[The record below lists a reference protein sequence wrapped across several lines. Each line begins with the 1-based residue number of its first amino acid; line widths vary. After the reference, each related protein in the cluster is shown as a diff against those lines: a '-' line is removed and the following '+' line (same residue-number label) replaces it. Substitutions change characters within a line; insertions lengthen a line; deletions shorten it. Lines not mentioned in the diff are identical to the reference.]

1 MTTIFTCIILAAG
14 SLMFQNDTQKIVIS
28 PITKMVGII
37 KTLADDPLQK
47 PDPPPLEEV
56 DLTQVD
62 NPNQMKTVELQKTI
76 FRIGNLLQMSF
87 GQLGAVIIRENVSSG
102 DGSLE
107 IMIPGHRINVIFMV
121 ARVNN
126 FVEITDVLKKET
138 TEFLNKVINILHLCG
153 DKWDGWA
160 NRNECD
166 KYLISWKLPETEGS
180 SDNEKNEA
188 LME

>member
-1 MTTIFTCIILAAG
+1 
-14 SLMFQNDTQKIVIS
+14 
-28 PITKMVGII
+28 
-37 KTLADDPLQK
+37 
-47 PDPPPLEEV
+47 
-56 DLTQVD
+56 
-62 NPNQMKTVELQKTI
+62 
-76 FRIGNLLQMSF
+76 MSF

-107 IMIPGHRINVIFMV
+107 IMIPGHRITVIFMV

-126 FVEITDVLKKET
+126 FVEITDVLKTST
-138 TEFLNKVINILHLCG
+138 TEFLNKIIGILHQCSV
-153 DKWDGWA
+153 KWDGWA

-166 KYLISWKLPETEGS
+166 KYLITWKLPDTEGN